1 MSRGYAFFNMLRHL
15 LFAEK
20 RSAETRGGYGM
31 KKILLVEDD
40 RHLQFLIREE
50 LIDDGYEVAV
60 ASNGKEA
67 LTLLFDETNNEPDLI
82 ILDIRMPR
90 MDGLDAFGHILKSK
104 IDKPVIIHSA
114 YASYRDNPIAMAAD
128 AYVLKSHDLTRL
140 KDTIQEL
147 LTVPAREIEP
157 PMQAANY

>member
-1 MSRGYAFFNMLRHL
+1 M
-15 LFAEK
+15 K
-20 RSAETRGGYGM
+20 GM
-31 KKILLVEDD
+31 KRILLVEDD

-50 LIDDGYEVAV
+50 LADDGYDVAV
-60 ASNGKEA
+60 ASNGREA
-67 LTLLFDETNNEPDLI
+67 LTLLFDEGNDEPDLI
-82 ILDIRMPR
+82 ILDIRMPK

-140 KDTIQEL
+140 KNTISEL
-147 LTVPAREIEP
+147 LTIPVREMEPAR
-157 PMQAANY
+157 QVANY

>member
-1 MSRGYAFFNMLRHL
+1 
-15 LFAEK
+15 
-20 RSAETRGGYGM
+20 M

-50 LIDDGYEVAV
+50 LADDGYDVAV
-60 ASNGKEA
+60 ASNGREA
-67 LTLLFDETNNEPDLI
+67 LTLLLDERNDEPDLI

-90 MDGLDAFGHILKSK
+90 MDGLDTFGHIIKSR

-140 KDTIQEL
+140 KDAIQSL
-147 LTVPAREIEP
+147 LMVRAPRIEP
-157 PMQAANY
+157 AQKAANF

>member
-1 MSRGYAFFNMLRHL
+1 
-15 LFAEK
+15 
-20 RSAETRGGYGM
+20 M

-50 LIDDGYEVAV
+50 LMDDGYEVAV
-60 ASNGKEA
+60 ASDGKEA
-67 LTLLFDETNNEPDLI
+67 LALLFAEVNEEPDLI

-90 MDGLDAFGHILKSK
+90 MDGLDAFGHIIKSK

-114 YASYRDNPIAMAAD
+114 YASYKDNPIVMAAD

-140 KDTIQEL
+140 KDTISEL
-147 LTVPAREIEP
+147 LTVPAAKMEP
-157 PMQAANY
+157 AFQAAAW

>member
-1 MSRGYAFFNMLRHL
+1 
-15 LFAEK
+15 
-20 RSAETRGGYGM
+20 M

-40 RHLQFLIREE
+40 KHLQFLIREE
-50 LIDDGYEVAV
+50 LIDDGYDVEV
-60 ASNGKEA
+60 ASNGREA
-67 LTLLFDETNNEPDLI
+67 LTLLFDEANVEPDLI
-82 ILDIRMPR
+82 ILDIRMPK

-140 KDTIQEL
+140 KDTISGL
-147 LTVPAREIEP
+147 LTMSAPEIAP
-157 PMQAANY
+157 TKKAANYC

>member
-1 MSRGYAFFNMLRHL
+1 M
-15 LFAEK
+15 K
-20 RSAETRGGYGM
+20 R
-31 KKILLVEDD
+31 ILLVEDD

-50 LIDDGYEVAV
+50 LIEDGYEVAV

-67 LTLLFDETNNEPDLI
+67 LTLLFDEMNHEPDLI
-82 ILDIRMPR
+82 ILDIRMPK
-90 MDGLDAFGHILKSK
+90 MDGLDTFGHILKSK

-140 KDTIQEL
+140 KDTITEL
-147 LTVPAREIEP
+147 LTVPAGDGQP
-157 PMQAANY
+157 TKQAANY

>member
-1 MSRGYAFFNMLRHL
+1 
-15 LFAEK
+15 
-20 RSAETRGGYGM
+20 M

-50 LIDDGYEVAV
+50 LAEDGYDVAV

-67 LTLLFDETNNEPDLI
+67 LALLFDETIDEPDLI

-114 YASYRDNPIAMAAD
+114 YASYKDNPIVMAAD

-140 KDTIQEL
+140 KNTISEL
-147 LTVPAREIEP
+147 LAAPVRGLEPAR
-157 PMQAANY
+157 QAANY